1 MMSDTLSF
9 IKDEIASNAPVDT
22 INDVHDGCLVTGRGF
37 NTENTSEF
45 QVGITI
51 IYQATI
57 INFTSFIHK

>member
-1 MMSDTLSF
+1 MSDTLSF
-9 IKDEIASNAPVDT
+9 IKDEIASNAPVDK
-22 INDVHDGCLVTGRGF
+22 INDVHDGCLVMGGGF

-51 IYQATI
+51 IYQANI

>member
-1 MMSDTLSF
+1 MSF
-9 IKDEIASNAPVDT
+9 IKDEIALNAPVDK
-22 INDVHDGCLVTGRGF
+22 INDVHDGCLVTGRGL